1 MIKTLWHSL
10 RWSLFPYYSQRRL
23 NRSLLESARTLR
35 NEAYGLD
42 RRIEAT
48 RYLKLRERDS
58 DTFESNVIISKA
70 QRLAIEV
77 PTADTKPSWWDN
89 DSDDNMPSD
98 ATSQWLS
105 EIGRTGV
112 SKMIKEERRRDIEW
126 WVKIL
131 TPLLATLIT
140 LLSLVIALIS
150 VSKK

>member
-1 MIKTLWHSL
+1 
-10 RWSLFPYYSQRRL
+10 
-23 NRSLLESARTLR
+23 
-35 NEAYGLD
+35 LD